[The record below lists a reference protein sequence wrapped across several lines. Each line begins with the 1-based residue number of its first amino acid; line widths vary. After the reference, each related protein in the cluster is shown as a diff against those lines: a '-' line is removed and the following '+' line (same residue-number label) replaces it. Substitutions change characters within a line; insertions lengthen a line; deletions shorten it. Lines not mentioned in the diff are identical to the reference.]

1 MGNMIGEYNAH
12 CQLKDLFVD
21 LVKQPTIHLILFA
34 LLQVLVRL
42 LVLIWL

>member
-21 LVKQPTIHLILFA
+21 LVKQPISYY
-34 LLQVLVRL
+34 LLYYRYLSCYSC
-42 LVLIWL
+42 